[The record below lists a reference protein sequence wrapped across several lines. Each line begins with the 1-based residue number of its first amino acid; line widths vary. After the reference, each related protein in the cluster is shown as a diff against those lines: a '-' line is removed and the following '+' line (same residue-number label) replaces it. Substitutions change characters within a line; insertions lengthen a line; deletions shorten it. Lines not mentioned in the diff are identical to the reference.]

1 MKKTKFLALAVVF
14 SLVFSSCSNE
24 EDILIPEQSKELF
37 KTFELK
43 RDATGA
49 YSIDLD
55 LDSNVKVAKVKN
67 TAENI
72 NELYLSLSDDN
83 LEQKSN
89 LQSDLFFDDENFK
102 VDFIT
107 ENSTKVPSISVF
119 DDNIKFAQK
128 SDDNFLKDYSV
139 TKKEDGTYDLDFKV
153 NNNVSVDFVYNE
165 ETSVYEVHLEE
176 SNKSQ
181 ENDKFSRTLEK
192 EEDKLLQIHF
202 VNHTSDN
209 AKGAVL
215 STERKPVI
223 IIDDGEDL

>member
-1 MKKTKFLALAVVF
+1 MKKRNFLAVAVVF
-14 SLVFSSCSNE
+14 SLVFSSCSSE
-24 EDILIPEQSKELF
+24 EEALMPEQSKELF

-72 NELYLSLSDDN
+72 NELYLSVSDDD

-107 ENSTKVPSISVF
+107 ENSNKVPSISIF
-119 DDNIKFAQK
+119 DDNIKYVKK
-128 SDDNFLKDYSV
+128 SDDSFLEEYSV
-139 TKKEDGTYDLDFKV
+139 IKNENGTYELDFKV
-153 NNNVSVDFVYNE
+153 SNNVSVDFVYNDE
-165 ETSVYEVHLEE
+165 ISVYEVHLEE
-176 SNKSQ
+176 SGKSQ
-181 ENDKFSRTLEK
+181 QNDSYSRTLEK
-192 EEDKLLQIHF
+192 EENELLQIHF
-202 VNHTSDN
+202 VNHTGDN
-209 AKGAVL
+209 AKGDAT
-215 STERKPVI
+215 SADRKPVI
-223 IIDDGEDL
+223 IIDDGEDW